1 MRRVVGLVGCIGFI
15 GERFCERLC
24 KRRVAKRIGS
34 RGVGVVGCCF
44 DQRICS

>member
-1 MRRVVGLVGCIGFI
+1 MRRVVQLVSNIGFI
-15 GERFCERLC
+15 GERFCKRFCERL
-24 KRRVAKRIGS
+24 VAKRIGC